1 MILRNL
7 RPITLLICAA
17 AVTASACSDDKSSA
31 TDAAVDA
38 RLDGAMDGD
47 LDGLDTAPGDGA
59 AAPDAGGDVLTAPL
73 AGRVIRGDPTQMK
86 WWDLTVRG
94 GALQAYEGAL
104 VTVRIGRPDR
114 PPERLGSGQA
124 RVTNGEFALAFPQV
138 WESSLYKAKSV
149 WIDVDGN
156 GKCDSQ
162 VDLVFDDNRAA
173 EAPALY
179 VGEAGP
185 GNMRMRLLSNSN
197 FVGNPCAA
205 FEGNWPAE

>member
-1 MILRNL
+1 M
-7 RPITLLICAA
+7 CAA
-17 AVTASACSDDKSSA
+17 AGAASACSQDKSSA
-31 TDAAVDA
+31 TDAGVDA
-38 RLDGAMDGD
+38 RLDGATDGD
-47 LDGLDTAPGDGA
+47 LGGLDTAPGDGA

-73 AGRVIRGDPTQMK
+73 AGRVIRGDAKETM

-156 GKCDSQ
+156 GKCDHQ
-162 VDLVFDDNRAA
+162 VDRVFDDNRAV

-185 GNMRMRLLSNSN
+185 VNVRMRLLSNSN
-197 FVGNPCAA
+197 VVGNPCVV
-205 FEGNWPAE
+205 FEGNWPTE